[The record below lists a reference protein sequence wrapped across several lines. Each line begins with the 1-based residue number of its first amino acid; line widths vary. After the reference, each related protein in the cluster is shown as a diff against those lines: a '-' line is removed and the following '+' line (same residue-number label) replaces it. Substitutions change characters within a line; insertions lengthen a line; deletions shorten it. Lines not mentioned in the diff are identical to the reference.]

1 MAPEGPRPRLTRA
14 PWARAALGVALVLIS
29 ATPAHA
35 LRVLDYNFLN
45 FPGPSGP
52 AREPYFRTILQPIS
66 PDVVVAEEITS
77 QAGLDEIRDNIL
89 NVLEPGQW
97 ASLPNTSNTRAEVLE
112 HPTSLSM
119 SA

>member
-1 MAPEGPRPRLTRA
+1 MAPEALRTPL
-14 PWARAALGVALVLIS
+14 ARVFLFAALFVTTA
-29 ATPAHA
+29 APAHA

-52 AREPYFRTILQPIS
+52 AREQYFRTILSPVS

-89 NVLEPGQW
+89 NVVEPGQW
-97 ASLPNTSNTRAEVLE
+97 ASMPFVDGNDTDS
-112 HPTSLSM
+112 
-119 SA
+119 